1 MITKIFLFSFLSSF
15 SILSVIMSGFFGE
28 TLKIYTSKIL
38 SNNKFEYYLILI
50 TCLEIIF
57 IICFILYFYNTVVFL
72 DDEKITLNADNT
84 VFNFYG
90 LTSFGKTLG
99 NTAAFNGGL
108 LAAAKIIK
116 NGSYPLGFKDLFV
129 GIGGVSSLLVRLRR
143 RNINTFYDG
152 KTSTTNVDLRAEIKI
167 YSKNDTVS
175 TNLNGKFVETKDD
188 IKFEANSPLEDGDL
202 FNNYVSNLL
211 EILQNSFLISVLIS
225 VLLLLIFAFLFIKF
239 IADKDYKFNWIKNLY
254 LGDKIHYLVVKI
266 LALWGRTSILW
277 VFLGLLFIIIINL
290 FNSFFLFY
298 LLNEFN
304 NIFKR

>member
-1 MITKIFLFSFLSSF
+1 MITKIFLFSFFSSF
-15 SILSVIMSGFFGE
+15 SILSIIMSGFFGE
-28 TLKIYTSKIL
+28 TLKNYTSKIL

-57 IICFILYFYNTVVFL
+57 IICFILYFYNTV
-72 DDEKITLNADNT
+72 
-84 VFNFYG
+84 FNFYN

-129 GIGGVSSLLVRLRR
+129 GIGGVSSLLVCLRR

-175 TNLNGKFVETKDD
+175 TNLNGNFVETKDD

-290 FNSFFLFY
+290 FNSFFPFY